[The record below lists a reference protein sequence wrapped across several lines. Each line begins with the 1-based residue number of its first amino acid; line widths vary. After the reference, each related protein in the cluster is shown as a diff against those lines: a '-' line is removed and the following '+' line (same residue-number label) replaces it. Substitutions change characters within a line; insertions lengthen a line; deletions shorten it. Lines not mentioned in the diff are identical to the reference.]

1 MDAIADKRPRPIPA
15 SIGLFF
21 GGLWCWLGASG
32 LPAAWEAPVGIA
44 GLLLSLVLIARLL
57 LFVPSVIAGWFV
69 SQEDVSYWIIAFAI
83 ALVFIVL
90 TIAFELYVHPRLRA
104 RRKG

>member
-1 MDAIADKRPRPIPA
+1 M
-15 SIGLFF
+15 
-21 GGLWCWLGASG
+21 
-32 LPAAWEAPVGIA
+32 
-44 GLLLSLVLIARLL
+44 VLIARLL

-69 SQEDVSYWIIAFAI
+69 SQEDVSYWVIAFAI

-90 TIAFELYVHPRLRA
+90 TIAFELYVHPRLRV